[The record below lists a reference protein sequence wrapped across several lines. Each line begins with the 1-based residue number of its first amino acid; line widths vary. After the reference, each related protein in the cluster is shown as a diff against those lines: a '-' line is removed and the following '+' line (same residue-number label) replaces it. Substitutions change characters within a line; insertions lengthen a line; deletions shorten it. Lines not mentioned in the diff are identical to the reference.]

1 MVQLLLEK
9 RAANLAKILA
19 AEGRCFVGA
28 IPREKGAG
36 LLLLLQCLA
45 GVCIYESPGKMEAG
59 LIYQLERLI
68 LVLVQS
74 SFQSGLQQCPVLLL
88 FFCIDL
94 H

>member
-36 LLLLLQCLA
+36 LLLLLQLA
-45 GVCIYESPGKMEAG
+45 GVCTYESPGKMEAG

-68 LVLVQS
+68 LVLVQP
-74 SFQSGLQQCPVLLL
+74 SFQSGLQQCPVAFLL
-88 FFCIDL
+88 

>member
-28 IPREKGAG
+28 IPREKGPG
-36 LLLLLQCLA
+36 LLLLLQWLAELA

-68 LVLVQS
+68 LVLVQP
-74 SFQSGLQQCPVLLL
+74 SFQSGLQQCPVAFLL
-88 FFCIDL
+88 